1 MKKRRRA
8 VEGGFT
14 AALSHGL
21 TTVTLVLQR
30 GEVVLVTDGTS
41 SSCRGTAIFVVLPVR
56 STKKMYCNCP
66 LLQYKHGVD
75 FQHSILSQIDLVKAT
90 GHHGRLARG
99 LVADP
104 AAWSRVGNWYPGIS
118 ASCEERFRSASL
130 PSCTFA
136 VRCGALKQPDTGS
149 TGLTLYTSAPLR
161 IPRARRAMS
170 STDIA
175 CGFCADQPDPRLMRI
190 PAIRMTAGEENEE
203 KNQLLSGVTGLF
215 LFRDAPA
222 A

>member
-1 MKKRRRA
+1 M
-8 VEGGFT
+8 
-14 AALSHGL
+14 
-21 TTVTLVLQR
+21 
-30 GEVVLVTDGTS
+30 
-41 SSCRGTAIFVVLPVR
+41 R
-56 STKKMYCNCP
+56 STETTFVQVLLVSVPAQSPP
-66 LLQYKHGVD
+66 L
-75 FQHSILSQIDLVKAT
+75 
-90 GHHGRLARG
+90 
-99 LVADP
+99 
-104 AAWSRVGNWYPGIS
+104 S
-118 ASCEERFRSASL
+118 A
-130 PSCTFA
+130 
-136 VRCGALKQPDTGS
+136 DTGS